1 MKAHDRILR
10 FPGQVGG
17 SNGAFPFLSSN
28 CIYTLTSNLS
38 RTLQLAFSQELMALD
53 NNSPVQLAPSSVSN
67 SPAAPTIA
75 PPATPGSSDPP
86 ATLGAGGD
94 PPAVQPVTPPAG
106 KGSII
111 MIVLL

>member
-1 MKAHDRILR
+1 MKAH
-10 FPGQVGG
+10 
-17 SNGAFPFLSSN
+17 NSSVPRSGRWVKW
-28 CIYTLTSNLS
+28 CFSFSAIQLHTLTSNLPEDS
-38 RTLQLAFSQELMALD
+38 LTLQVAFFLELMALD